1 LAVKPTS
8 QAMLPDLS
16 SACLEH
22 APLPMATLE
31 GTEHIVR
38 YVNPAFCRLI
48 DKARNELTGK
58 RFSEILPDKS
68 ECLTVLDRIYRTG
81 RSEKYTEQEESGPPP
96 AFWSYMIWPVTV
108 DKRTVGVVFQVI
120 ETTPLHGKMLAMNE
134 ALLLGSLRQHKLN
147 AAASAANTR
156 LRTEIDD
163 REQGERD
170 AQMLT
175 IEVSHRIRN
184 SLQIVVG
191 LIGHEAKRTTVPSV
205 EGYEALKARIGAI
218 AELYDLIAQSG
229 RGRTVPVDAYLREI
243 TETIS
248 ASLLGKTSGIKIE
261 VEAEALDID
270 SDRALP
276 FGLLVN
282 ELVTN
287 AIKHAFPDGM
297 GRIVLSLKQTL
308 GQIELTV
315 ADDGV
320 GVKDEKSAQTTK
332 KKHGADYVDVFVRQL
347 GGKIAISGSEEA
359 GTVVR
364 IRLPSLAVP
373 ARSSA

>member
-1 LAVKPTS
+1 
-8 QAMLPDLS
+8 MLPELS
-16 SACLEH
+16 SRCLEH

-48 DKARNELTGK
+48 DKARNQLTGK
-58 RFSEILPDKS
+58 PFREILPDKS

-81 RSEKYTEQEESGPPP
+81 RSEKYTEQEDSSPPP

-108 DKRTVGVVFQVI
+108 DKRTVGVVIQVI

-134 ALLLGSLRQHKLN
+134 ALLLGALRQHKLN
-147 AAASAANTR
+147 AAASAANTQ
-156 LRTEIDD
+156 LRTEIGD
-163 REQGERD
+163 RQQGERD

-191 LIGHEAKRTTVPSV
+191 LIGHEAKRTAVPSV
-205 EGYEALKARIGAI
+205 EGYEAMKARIGAI
-218 AELYDLIAQSG
+218 AELYDLISQSG

-243 TETIS
+243 TQTLS
-248 ASLLGKTSGIKIE
+248 ASLLGSTSGIEIE

-287 AIKHAFPDGM
+287 AIKHAFPDGT
-297 GRIVLSLKQTL
+297 GRVVLSVQQIG

-315 ADDGV
+315 ADNGV
-320 GVKDEKSAQTTK
+320 GVKNEEPAQTSRK
-332 KKHGADYVDVFVRQL
+332 RGADYVDVFVRQL
-347 GGKIAISGSEEA
+347 GGTIAMSGSKGT

-364 IRLPSLAVP
+364 IRLPLLVVP
-373 ARSSA
+373 PRRPSA